1 MYWGFFL
8 CTDCDRVMSTKNTEM
23 VHIKNRDNLVRGICG
38 DCLKNKVEYL
48 KHREL
53 AKKHLESLRAN
64 RKGSQGLP
72 NKVTGYYV
80 YPCLHV
86 VMFTFTERVSTSD
99 DSAIKIQN
107 LPSLITAPI

>member
-23 VHIKNRDNLVRGICG
+23 VHIKNRDNLVRGVCG

-53 AKKHLESLRAN
+53 AKKYLESLRAK
-64 RKGSQGLP
+64 RKGL
-72 NKVTGYYV
+72 
-80 YPCLHV
+80 
-86 VMFTFTERVSTSD
+86 RVALSCH
-99 DSAIKIQN
+99 
-107 LPSLITAPI
+107 